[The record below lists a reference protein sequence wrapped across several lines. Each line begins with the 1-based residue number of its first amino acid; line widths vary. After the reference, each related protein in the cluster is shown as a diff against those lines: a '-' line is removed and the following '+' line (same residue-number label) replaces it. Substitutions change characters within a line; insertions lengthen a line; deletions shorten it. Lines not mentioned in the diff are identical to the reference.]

1 MLECNH
7 CSLQVD
13 ETKAFFDEING
24 QKKVFCCSGC
34 RGIFRFINSEGLSDF
49 YDRREY
55 TWSPGPPDEK
65 EFDVSAFSGAIR
77 HAENEAEVDM
87 LLDGI
92 RCASCVWLTEK
103 ILMKTE
109 GVTAARV
116 NYATNRANV
125 RWNEAVTDIGKITG
139 RIRSSGYTPK
149 PFLENVHEQE
159 LKSQQRDLL
168 VRLGTAA
175 FFSMQLMMYS
185 IALYAGYFQ
194 GIDAGTREALQFI
207 SLFVASP
214 VLFYSGMPFLRGA
227 LRALQNLAFNMD
239 VLIVTGAGSAYL
251 YSFYQIF
258 SGGEVYFDTS
268 SMIITLIL
276 LGRYLET
283 GVKGSASEVIT
294 GLLSLNPKEARV
306 VRGQGAG
313 RREQDIT
320 NGLHGRAFETV
331 PISSIKKDD
340 VIQVQPGERIPL
352 DGIVLEGES
361 GVDESMLTGESRP
374 VDKRTGSELF
384 CGTQNLF
391 GNIVFRVTRTGADMV
406 LSQIIKTVEDAQAR
420 RAPVQALADRVVG
433 YFVPAVLLL
442 SIGTGITWVYYG
454 RENADALMTAVSVL
468 VIACPCALGLATP
481 LAILIGTTRGA
492 SKGVLI
498 KGGDIIERAQK
509 CDTVVLDK
517 TGTVTEGKQKL
528 ASYHGIG
535 IPDEEALRLAA
546 SIELL
551 SEHSISR
558 AIVDAGEEM
567 QFHAIE
573 GFTAS
578 PGMGITG
585 RIRGK
590 DVLVGSRSFIES
602 RGLVSSLDQAL
613 SPELLSEAKSWE
625 QAGST
630 VVYLSFDNTL
640 SGVFII
646 CDTIRKE
653 SGEAVNRLKKMNHDV
668 IMITGDSVSTAAAV
682 ARTIM
687 LDEDRVMAQ
696 RSPVE
701 KAEEIQRLQQDGRTV
716 IMVGDGMN
724 DAPALIQADVGVAM
738 GRATDIAL
746 ESADI
751 VLITNDLRRVPDAIG
766 LSKRMYAII
775 KQNLFWA
782 FIYNIVALPLAV
794 TGALH
799 PIVAAISMTLSSLS
813 VVGNS
818 MRLKRV

>member
-1 MLECNH
+1 MPKCDHCLLEVPV
-7 CSLQVD
+7 SRAVY
-13 ETKAFFDEING
+13 DEING
-24 QKKVFCCSGC
+24 DAKVFCCHGC
-34 RGIFRFINSEGLSDF
+34 RGIARMIGEEGLEEF
-49 YDRREY
+49 YSRRNSS
-55 TWSPGPPDEK
+55 WIPGPPEDRG
-65 EFDVSAFSGAIR
+65 FDVSSFSGSIR
-77 HAENEAEVDM
+77 HGDGNAEVDM
-87 LLDGI
+87 VLDGI

-116 NYATNRANV
+116 NYATHRASV

-139 RIRSSGYTPK
+139 RIRSAGYTPK
-149 PFLENVHEQE
+149 PFLANVHEEE

-194 GIDAGTREALQFI
+194 GISPGTRQALQYI
-207 SLFVASP
+207 SLLVASP
-214 VLFYSGMPFLRGA
+214 VLFYSGMPFIRGA
-227 LRALQNLAFNMD
+227 LRGLQNLAFNMD
-239 VLIVTGAGSAYL
+239 VLIITGAGSAYL
-251 YSFYQIF
+251 YSIYQIF

-283 GVKGSASEVIT
+283 GAKGRASEVIT

-306 VRGQGAG
+306 VRGQDG
-313 RREQDIT
+313 T
-320 NGLHGRAFETV
+320 NELHGGETESV
-331 PISSIKKDD
+331 PISAIKQGN
-340 VIQVQPGERIPL
+340 VIQIQPGERIPL
-352 DGIVLEGES
+352 DGIVIEGES

-374 VDKRTGSELF
+374 ADKRPGTEVF

-391 GNIVFRVTRTGADMV
+391 GNLVFRVTRTGADMV
-406 LSQIIKTVEDAQAR
+406 LSRIIKTVEDAQAR

-442 SIGTGITWVYYG
+442 SIGTFMAWLYYG
-454 RENADALMTAVSVL
+454 RESADALMTAVSVL

-481 LAILIGTTRGA
+481 LAILTGTSRGA
-492 SKGVLI
+492 SQGVLI

-509 CDTVVLDK
+509 SDTVVLDK

-528 ASYHGIG
+528 LSHEGIG
-535 IPDEEALRLAA
+535 MSADEALRLAA
-546 SIELL
+546 SLERL

-558 AIVDAGEEM
+558 AIVDAYGEM
-567 QFHAIE
+567 QFHKINS
-573 GFTAS
+573 FTAR
-578 PGMGITG
+578 PGGGVRG
-585 RIRGK
+585 RLGGK

-602 RGLVSSLDQAL
+602 EGISGSFDAAL
-613 SPELLSEAKSWE
+613 SQSILSEAASHE
-625 QAGST
+625 RAGAT
-630 VVYLSFDNTL
+630 VVYLSLDKKL
-640 SGVFII
+640 SGVFVIS
-646 CDTIRKE
+646 DTVRKE
-653 SGEAVNRLKKMNHDV
+653 SGEAVRRLKKMKHDV
-668 IMITGDSVSTAAAV
+668 IMITGDSASTAAAV
-682 ARTIM
+682 ARRIM
-687 LDEDRVMAQ
+687 LDDDKVMAQ

-701 KAEEIQRLQQDGRTV
+701 KAEEIEKMQQGGKTAV
-716 IMVGDGMN
+716 MVGDGMN

-751 VLITNDLRRVPDAIG
+751 VLMTGDLRLVPYALG
-766 LSKRMYAII
+766 LTKKMYAVIR
-775 KQNLFWA
+775 QNLFWA
-782 FIYNIVALPLAV
+782 FFYNIVALPLAV
-794 TGALH
+794 TGVLH

-818 MRLKRV
+818 MRLKRA